1 MNSSQKY
8 YHTHKAEIRERRRI
22 AYAESREADTE
33 RRRRLYAAAPP
44 EVVAKRLAKVACPHC
59 GVDKAAG
66 YMKQH
71 MKRCK
76 QRP

>member
-1 MNSSQKY
+1 
-8 YHTHKAEIRERRRI
+8 
-22 AYAESREADTE
+22 
-33 RRRRLYAAAPP
+33 
-44 EVVAKRLAKVACPHC
+44 VVAKRLAKVACPHC